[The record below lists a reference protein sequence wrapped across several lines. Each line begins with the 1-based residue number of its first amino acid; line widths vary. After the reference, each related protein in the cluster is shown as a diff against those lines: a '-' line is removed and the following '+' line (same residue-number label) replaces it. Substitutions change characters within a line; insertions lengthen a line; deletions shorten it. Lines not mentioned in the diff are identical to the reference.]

1 MNLESYTELA
11 LWGEKKQKIPTQ
23 FNELPCPVWSALGG
37 ALRAILHIFQMGC
50 LGWRGHRNSNL
61 EIEIRHRFRFSPS
74 LVSLWG
80 WVGTWGLVRNS
91 WKRDFCW
98 GWPQVGPVS
107 FYLVATSARRLQKSC
122 SGEMAPQERQC
133 PPETTS
139 GPSRSPLRPAS
150 AQGCLAHSDKPVSQ
164 TRDLG
169 QEPHRPSVLAGWSQE
184 AGRLMPSVLV

>member
-11 LWGEKKQKIPTQ
+11 LWGGKKQKIPTQ

-50 LGWRGHRNSNL
+50 PGQRGHRNSNL
-61 EIEIRHRFRFSPS
+61 EIEIRHRFRFSQS

-107 FYLVATSARRLQKSC
+107 FYLVATSARWLQKSC

-139 GPSRSPLRPAS
+139 GPSHPCGLLQLKAAS
-150 AQGCLAHSDKPVSQ
+150 LILINQRLQ
-164 TRDLG
+164 TWDLG